1 MWEDRTGTMIYDEL
15 PFHAEATR
23 SPHASRRWSL
33 VVDAAVGP
41 LSVTARL
48 GVPPPQ
54 HAESDHRLNPGMRP
68 SSSADG
74 TAI

>member
-15 PFHAEATR
+15 PFNVEATR
-23 SPHASRRWSL
+23 RPHASRRWSL

-48 GVPPPQ
+48 VF
-54 HAESDHRLNPGMRP
+54 RRP
-68 SSSADG
+68 NKRNLTVA
-74 TAI
+74 

>member
-41 LSVTARL
+41 LRVNAHLGFRRNTRNLFRPFCSVPIGIL
-48 GVPPPQ
+48 SG
-54 HAESDHRLNPGMRP
+54 EKW
-68 SSSADG
+68 
-74 TAI
+74 